1 MDQVRVGVIGS
12 GAFARSE
19 HFPNCVK
26 NPRVDLVTACS
37 RSEDKRMG
45 AVRDFGARK
54 AEADA
59 AKVFADPEIDLI
71 ILSVPHD
78 VHFEMVIGALEAGKH
93 VLCEKPMAM
102 TLEESYEIVR
112 AVKRAGTK
120 LCVDYNRR
128 FSPSMQH
135 MKQRYMAHRNAP
147 TVSAGQFVEDAKRPV
162 LPEEAAS
169 MLMIRINDESST
181 YRPVHLD
188 WETGGG
194 QIIGETCHWLDLACW
209 LLEDTPTRVYATGS
223 TRLSHIISL
232 DFPPRGTASLGH
244 RACIMFS
251 PVGTFEYPKELFE
264 LMDHAALFRNLCFV
278 ETEVWGAAGTER
290 TTFPLQFDGCP
301 EAGQQGGLSGYIEK
315 LQRRAEVHAESG
327 KTVWPDLFPDKGH
340 YQLLDAFVDAIVND
354 TPSPIDEQAGA
365 KATYLSVRAIQ
376 SIRTGGPVPVNLEE
390 YEMFVN

>member
-1 MDQVRVGVIGS
+1 MDQLRVAVIGS

-26 NPRVDLVTACS
+26 NPRVDLVTCCS
-37 RSEDKRMG
+37 RSEEKRVSAM
-45 AVRDFGARK
+45 RDFGARR
-54 AEADA
+54 AEAEA

-102 TLEESYEIVR
+102 TLDESYQIIR

-135 MKQRYMAHRNAP
+135 MKARYLAHRNAP
-147 TVSAGQFVEDAKRPV
+147 SVSAGQFVEDAQRPP
-162 LPEEAAS
+162 LPEEASS

-188 WETGGG
+188 WRTGGG

-209 LLEDTPTRVYATGS
+209 LLDDTPTRVYATGS
-223 TRLSHIISL
+223 LRLSHVISL
-232 DFPPRGTASLGH
+232 DFAPRGSDALGH

-290 TTFPLQFDGCP
+290 KTFPLQFDGCP
-301 EAGQQGGLSGYIEK
+301 EAGTQGGLSGYIEK

-340 YQLLDAFVDAIVND
+340 YRLLDAFVDAILND
-354 TPSPIDEQAGA
+354 RPSPIDERAGA
-365 KATYLSVRAIQ
+365 RATYLSLRAIE
-376 SIRTGGPVPVNLEE
+376 SIRTGAPVPVNLEE
-390 YEMFVN
+390 CEMFVN

>member
-1 MDQVRVGVIGS
+1 MDQLRVGVIGS

-37 RSEDKRMG
+37 RSEEKRMS
-45 AVRDFGARK
+45 ALRDFGAHK

-59 AKVFADPEIDLI
+59 AKVFADPDLDLI
-71 ILSVPHD
+71 ILSVPHS
-78 VHFEMVIGALEAGKH
+78 VHFEMVMGALEAGKH

-102 TLEESYEIVR
+102 TMDEAYQIVR

-135 MKQRYMAHRNAP
+135 MKQRYLAHRNSP
-147 TVSAGQFVEDAKRPV
+147 TVSAGQFVEDAKRPP
-162 LPEEAAS
+162 LPEEEAS

-223 TRLSHIISL
+223 ARLSHLISL
-232 DFPPRGTASLGH
+232 DFAPRSTGSLGH

-264 LMDHAALFRNLCFV
+264 IMDHAALFRNLCFV
-278 ETEVWGAAGTER
+278 ETEIYGAAGTER
-290 TTFPLQFDGCP
+290 KNFPLQFDGCP
-301 EAGQQGGLSGYIEK
+301 EAGEQGGLSGYIEK
-315 LQRRAEVHAESG
+315 LQRRAQVHAESG
-327 KTVWPDLFPDKGH
+327 KKLWPDLFPDKGH
-340 YQLLDAFVDAIVND
+340 YQLLDAFVDAILND
-354 TPSPIDEQAGA
+354 KPSPIDEQAGA
-365 KATYLSVRAIQ
+365 KATYLCRRAIESVQ
-376 SIRTGGPVPVNLEE
+376 SGAPLPVNLED

>member
-1 MDQVRVGVIGS
+1 MDQVRVAVIGS
-12 GAFARSE
+12 GAFARAE

-26 NPRVDLVTACS
+26 NPKIDLVTACS
-37 RSEDKRMG
+37 RSEDKRMS
-45 AVRDFGARK
+45 AMRDYGARK

-102 TLEESYEIVR
+102 TMEESYEIVK

-128 FSPSMQH
+128 YSPSMQH
-135 MKQRYMAHRNAP
+135 MKQRYMDHRSRP
-147 TVSAGQFVEDAKRPV
+147 TVSAGQFVEDARRPV
-162 LPEEAAS
+162 LPEEEAS

-188 WETGGG
+188 WRTGGG

-209 LLEDTPTRVYATGS
+209 LLEDKPVRLYATGS
-223 TRLSHIISL
+223 TRLSHVISL
-232 DFPPRGTASLGH
+232 DFAAGH

-264 LMDHAALFRNLCFV
+264 IMDHAALFRNLCFV
-278 ETEVWGAAGTER
+278 ETETYGAAGTER
-290 TTFPLQFDGCP
+290 KTFPLQFDECP

-327 KTVWPDLFPDKGH
+327 KKVWPDLFPDKGH
-340 YQLLDAFVDAIVND
+340 YQLLDNFVDAIIND
-354 TPSPIDEQAGA
+354 QPAPIDERAGA
-365 KATYLSVRAIQ
+365 RATYLSVRAIQ
-376 SIRTGGPVPVNLEE
+376 SIRSGAPVPINVEDLD
-390 YEMFVN
+390 MFVN

>member
-1 MDQVRVGVIGS
+1 MDKVRVGVIGS
-12 GAFARSE
+12 GAFARAE
-19 HFPNCVK
+19 HFPNCQL
-26 NPRVDLVTACS
+26 NPKVELVTACS
-37 RSEDKRMG
+37 RSEDKRLSAM
-45 AVRDFGARK
+45 RDFGARK

-59 AKVFADPEIDLI
+59 QKVFEDPEIDLI

-78 VHFEMVIGALEAGKH
+78 VHFELVIGALAAGKH

-102 TLEESYEIVR
+102 TLDESYAIIR

-135 MKQRYMAHRNAP
+135 MKQRYHDHRHSPA
-147 TVSAGQFVEDAKRPV
+147 VSAGQFVEDAARPV
-162 LPEEAAS
+162 LPEEEAS

-188 WETGGG
+188 WKTGGG

-209 LLEDTPTRVYATGS
+209 LLDDTPVRVYATGS
-223 TRLSHIISL
+223 ARLSHLISL
-232 DFPPRGTASLGH
+232 DFSQGH

-278 ETEVWGAAGTER
+278 ETEVYGAAGTER
-290 TTFPLQFDGCP
+290 KNFPLQFDGCP

-315 LQRRAEVHAESG
+315 LQRRAQVHAESG
-327 KTVWPDLFPDKGH
+327 KQLWPDLFPDKGH

-354 TPSPIDEQAGA
+354 QPAPIDERAGA
-365 KATYLSVRAIQ
+365 RATYLCRRAID
-376 SIRTGGPVPVNLEE
+376 SVHSGIALPVNTEDFD
-390 YEMFVN
+390 MFVN

>member
-102 TLEESYEIVR
+102 TMEESYEIVR

-135 MKQRYMAHRNAP
+135 MKAQYMAHRASP
-147 TVSAGQFVEDAKRPV
+147 GVSDGQFVEDAKRPP
-162 LPEEAAS
+162 LPEEEAS

-188 WETGGG
+188 WHTGGG

-209 LLEDTPTRVYATGS
+209 LLEETPTRVYATGS
-223 TRLSHIISL
+223 ARLSHIVSL
-232 DFPPRGTASLGH
+232 DFAPPVPGAQGH

-278 ETEVWGAAGTER
+278 ETETYGAAGFER
-290 TTFPLQFDGCP
+290 KTFPLQFDDCP
-301 EAGQQGGLSGYIEK
+301 EVGEEGGLSGYIAK
-315 LQRRAEVHAESG
+315 LQRRAQVHAESG

-340 YQLLDAFVDAIVND
+340 YQLLDAFVDAIIRD
-354 TPSPIDEQAGA
+354 KPSPIDERAGA
-365 KATYLSVRAIQ
+365 QATYLSLRAIE
-376 SIRTGGPVPVNLEE
+376 SIRTGMPLPVNLEE
-390 YEMFVN
+390 YRMFVN